1 MEQEII
7 SYHAMPHVSM
17 TCHATPC
24 HDMSCLPLHI
34 CSNPFSR
41 GISKSIFILHGMHQ
55 QIHMTCASSH
65 QHIGKPDSSQ
75 KGSYPEF
82 EFRFN
87 GSGWTLLVGQITP
100 SQKAWHFE
108 DLTTDPLVQTQYGPG
123 RSRPPPSDFGGGGRS
138 MCAGHSVR
146 GRRALGGGLIIP

>member
-1 MEQEII
+1 
-7 SYHAMPHVSM
+7 
-17 TCHATPC
+17 
-24 HDMSCLPLHI
+24 
-34 CSNPFSR
+34 
-41 GISKSIFILHGMHQ
+41 
-55 QIHMTCASSH
+55 MTCASSH
-65 QHIGKPDSSQ
+65 QHIGKLDSSQ

-87 GSGWTLLVGQITP
+87 GSSWTLLVGQITP

-146 GRRALGGGLIIP
+146 GRRAMGGGLIIP

>member
-1 MEQEII
+1 
-7 SYHAMPHVSM
+7 MPHHAM
-17 TCHATPC
+17 TCHAYPC
-24 HDMSCLPLHI
+24 TFVAIPFHVASQSRSSSCMA
-34 CSNPFSR
+34 CTN
-41 GISKSIFILHGMHQ
+41 K
-55 QIHMTCASSH
+55 IHMTCASSH

-123 RSRPPPSDFGGGGRS
+123 RSRPPSSDFGGGGRS
-138 MCAGHSVR
+138 MCAGHAVR
-146 GRRALGGGLIIP
+146 GRHGLGGLLIIP